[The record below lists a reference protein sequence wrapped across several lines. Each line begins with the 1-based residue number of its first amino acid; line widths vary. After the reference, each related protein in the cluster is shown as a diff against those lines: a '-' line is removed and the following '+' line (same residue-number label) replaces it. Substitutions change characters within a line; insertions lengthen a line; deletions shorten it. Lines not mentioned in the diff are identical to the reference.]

1 MKNNNDKR
9 NEQEELFDHLIKYAG
24 QQYINDEMEKAENL
38 PEMEPS
44 PEFDARMNKIF
55 QNAYK
60 KEVRKERIQ
69 RSKKVAAISIAALGL
84 ASVTAMN
91 VKAFREPVLNFIF
104 HKENSLNNSTKIN
117 IKENTKKEDIDF
129 KYIPKG
135 YQCTKKQY
143 SDSNNQIA
151 YKFENKSNSYIY
163 IKINKHQSYT
173 TYNKLLKGNY
183 SELIRKNRSYYFF
196 SGKNNQ
202 IIWYQDKNICSII
215 SKHSESELLK
225 IATNIQFNN

>member
-38 PEMEPS
+38 QEMEPS

-104 HKENSLNNSTKIN
+104 HANNSNDKTKITIENSKKENFSFN
-117 IKENTKKEDIDF
+117 
-129 KYIPKG
+129 YIPKG
-135 YQCTKKQY
+135 YKCTKTQY
-143 SDSNNQIA
+143 LYNGTQILYDYTNKKNQRLHIRIQYKKTYSN
-151 YKFENKSNSYIY
+151 YSNL
-163 IKINKHQSYT
+163 INDNYS
-173 TYNKLLKGNY
+173 KLSKGNQDY
-183 SELIRKNRSYYFF
+183 YFANSKKNRLL
-196 SGKNNQ
+196 
-202 IIWYQDKNICSII
+202 WYRDKTIFTII
-215 SKHSESELLK
+215 SEEPEDELLK
-225 IATNIQFNN
+225 IAQNIKHNI